1 MPVEGLPAAAE
12 ELVAQMMVTVG
23 ASAAR
28 RQALAEGREGPALEL
43 GSDLHPDHLEAAC
56 VQAWHHLRPLGE
68 ERRLQLVEAVL
79 DASIGAPATHARTLR
94 QMLGNDGVR
103 PPLQRLEPP
112 IDRAEAHAAFTQ
124 MRRLN
129 AELVH
134 RAHRAFAAWQARG
147 DDAPGAA
154 ATDALLVAERACL
167 VALGAHHPRTVRAIV
182 ACLQRSVD
190 ARNGPEALQ
199 RLEMLALAQAELDT
213 SQLGVVVG
221 LVPLMRQ
228 ELVAQL
234 DADAR
239 FLQAEHWAAR
249 LAWAHGE
256 ARRTGCAR
264 SLIGAL
270 ARGVVAARQKGVGE
284 LLLEDDDDEALEMQI
299 EQVLDRLAGE
309 GPAAAELGRRAVA
322 KLSAWRRS
330 EGDARGACGVWLHRW
345 LAVASGYPFGAL
357 PQPMPPYDRGERS
370 RPRRLSAAEVT
381 RRLGAFAD
389 AFPQQIVGNA
399 ALFGKLHDYLADVL
413 THGRPAVVTLH
424 GAPGT
429 GKGEVAKLVA
439 QHLFADHL
447 FFSRNLGG
455 ARGAERVLGV
465 APNYH
470 GAELSLFGE
479 GLAARRGGDVF
490 FFVDEIDHTCASAQ
504 DALATALEVDERTPF
519 RDGCLDVPL
528 SLRHD
533 VMFFACN
540 DLCSLQPHLR
550 SRLERGLV
558 LHTEELSESARF
570 RLYRRRLLRELQV
583 GGANATRDATSSIVS
598 DAALRDL
605 EHHHGGPKRGVR
617 EMMGALARLAA
628 ASRHAD
634 YELWQPPLRSFHTAL
649 VDRRDHLAPYN
660 DYGLELLKA
669 SVYCEDVAEQNWQR
683 EILAPLRC
691 THGED
696 ATVRVQF
703 ERQRMTWQPLG
714 DHRLELVWGQVQ
726 QPETRLVNGLR
737 QSPGGALMATL
748 SLASPPGYALDV
760 YVDDPY
766 VRLLP
771 QQRRLELLLEV
782 KCRGAAQDVASTTKT
797 SKNERGELSTKLSTN
812 FARTAC
818 GI

>member
-1 MPVEGLPAAAE
+1 MPIEGLPAAAE
-12 ELVAQMMVTVG
+12 ELVAQMMVAVG
-23 ASAAR
+23 QSAAR
-28 RQALAEGREGPALEL
+28 RQALAEGQEGPALEL

-56 VQAWHHLRPLGE
+56 LRAWNHLRPLDE
-68 ERRLQLVEAVL
+68 EHRVQLVTAVL
-79 DASIGAPATHARTLR
+79 DASIGAPTLHARTLR

-103 PPLQRLEPP
+103 PPLQRLQPP
-112 IDRAEAHAAFTQ
+112 ADRTEAHEALTQ
-124 MRRLN
+124 LRRLN
-129 AELVH
+129 AELAD

-154 ATDALLVAERACL
+154 PTDAPLVAERACL
-167 VALGAHHPRTVRAIV
+167 VALGAHDPRTVQATV
-182 ACLQRSVD
+182 ACLRRSAD
-190 ARNGPEALQ
+190 ARNGPEALR
-199 RLEMLALAQAELDT
+199 RLEMLALAQAELDAN
-213 SQLGVVVG
+213 QLGVVVG

-228 ELVAQL
+228 ELVTEL
-234 DADAR
+234 DGDAR
-239 FLQAEHWAAR
+239 FVQAEHWAAR

-270 ARGVVAARQKGVGE
+270 ARGAKAARQGGRGE
-284 LLLEDDDDEALEMQI
+284 LLLEDDDDEALEMQV

-309 GPAAAELGRRAVA
+309 GPIAAELSRRAVA

-330 EGDARGACGVWLHRW
+330 EGDARGTCGVWLHRW
-345 LAVASGYPFGAL
+345 LAVASGYPFGTL
-357 PQPMPPYDRGERS
+357 PQPMPPYDRGEFS
-370 RPRRLSAAEVT
+370 RPARLTGAEVR

-389 AFPQQIVGNA
+389 AFPRQIVGNA
-399 ALFGKLHDYLADVL
+399 AIFGKLHDYLADVL
-413 THGRPAVVTLH
+413 THGRPAVVALH

-429 GKGEVAKLVA
+429 GKGELAKLVA

-447 FFSRNLGG
+447 FFSRNMGG

-479 GLAARRGGDVF
+479 GLAARRGGGVF
-490 FFVDEIDHTCASAQ
+490 FFIDEIDHTCASAQ

-540 DLCSLQPHLR
+540 DLLGLQPHLR

-570 RLYRRRLLRELQV
+570 RLYRRRLLTELQV
-583 GGANATRDATSSIVS
+583 GGDHATRDATSPIIS
-598 DAALRDL
+598 DAALHDL
-605 EHHHGGPKRGVR
+605 ERHHRGGGRGVR

-628 ASRHAD
+628 ASRHAHS
-634 YELWQPPLRSFHTAL
+634 EFWQPPLRSFHTAL
-649 VDRRDHLAPYN
+649 VDRRNHLAPYN
-660 DYGLELLKA
+660 DRALELLKA
-669 SVYCEDVAEQNWQR
+669 SVYCEDVDERAWQC
-683 EILAPLRC
+683 EVVEPLKC

-714 DHRLELVWGQVQ
+714 KHRLELVWGEVQ
-726 QPETRLVNGLR
+726 QPKTRVVNGLR
-737 QSPGGALMATL
+737 QVAGGALTATL
-748 SLASPPGYALDV
+748 SLASPSGHALDER
-760 YVDDPY
+760 VDDPY

-782 KCRGAAQDVASTTKT
+782 KCRGVAPDATAATNGRDGSPTK
-797 SKNERGELSTKLSTN
+797 NG
-812 FARTAC
+812 
-818 GI
+818 G